1 MVEIGNL
8 CLEAD
13 NKNEVIHSKVVFV
26 KAIDATTLLGMAK
39 HQMTFERKKILENP
53 FSEEH
58 GTICEHGHSDSKQLL
73 GDGLAHNVKK
83 AKAAHS
89 MNQPISNMSLR
100 LSCSSLRN
108 PTNLY
113 SSNSK
118 ASTSTTRWDQK
129 Q

>member
-39 HQMTFERKKILENP
+39 RQMTFERKKILENP

-58 GTICEHGHSDSKQLL
+58 GTICEQGHSDSKQLL
-73 GDGLAHNVKK
+73 GDGLA
-83 AKAAHS
+83 
-89 MNQPISNMSLR
+89 QR
-100 LSCSSLRN
+100 LHIL
-108 PTNLY
+108 
-113 SSNSK
+113 
-118 ASTSTTRWDQK
+118 
-129 Q
+129 